1 MIPQELKQDRYWKSL
16 LYIFSQNKTLIRY
29 IKTHID
35 FNELSINATGLI
47 KISAPWSPSEKFMLK
62 LALHLYNE
70 RYKVNLSDMD
80 RLDPIN
86 KKIAF
91 KAIQMRFA

>member
-1 MIPQELKQDRYWKSL
+1 MMLDALKDDRYWKGL
-16 LYIFSQNKTLIRY
+16 LYIFSQNQKLSQFIAS
-29 IKTHID
+29 HID
-35 FNELSINATGLI
+35 FDELSINATGLI
-47 KISAPWSPSEKFMLK
+47 KLSSPWSPSEKFMLN

-70 RYKVNLSDMD
+70 NYTFNLSDMD

>member
-1 MIPQELKQDRYWKSL
+1 MIPKELIQDRYWKGL
-16 LYIFSQNKTLIRY
+16 LHIFSQNQKLSQLI
-29 IKTHID
+29 TSHID
-35 FNELSINATGLI
+35 FDELSINASGLI
-47 KISAPWSPSEKFMLK
+47 KLSAPWSPSEKFMLN

-70 RYKVNLSDMD
+70 NYTLNLSDMD

>member
-1 MIPQELKQDRYWKSL
+1 MIPKELLQDRYWKGL
-16 LYIFSQNKTLIRY
+16 LHIFSQNQKLNQFITS
-29 IKTHID
+29 HID
-35 FNELSINATGLI
+35 FDELSINATGLI
-47 KISAPWSPSEKFMLK
+47 KLSSPWSPSEKFMLN

-70 RYKVNLSDMD
+70 NYTFNLSDMD